1 MTVSSPHTPPPPPGA
16 PMPRK
21 GMSPLAWVGIG
32 CGAILLLAVAAIV
45 VGGYIFKT
53 KVVDPVAENPTM
65 AAAEMI
71 VRMNPELEL
80 VSSDR
85 EKGTL
90 TVRNKKDGE
99 VVTVDASKISE
110 NGSISFETDEG
121 KTVIDTSG
129 AQEGGD
135 GTIKVSGA
143 DGQEM
148 TFGGGD
154 APKNLPDW
162 VPVYPGSTSQ
172 SAFDASSNGERT
184 ASFTLTSDDSVEDV
198 MAFYEEK
205 FNSAGLKVTKSTAE
219 TDGQLTGMVS
229 GTSEDD
235 KRSVLVA
242 VSTAEG
248 KTQAQTTFS
257 IKP

>member
-16 PMPRK
+16 PIPRK
-21 GMSPLAWVGIG
+21 GMSTLAWVGIG
-32 CGAILLLAVAAIV
+32 CGAILLLSVLALG
-45 VGGYIFKT
+45 VGGYVFKK
-53 KVVDPVAENPTM
+53 KVVDPAMDNPTM
-65 AAAEMI
+65 AAAEVAI
-71 VRMNPELEL
+71 RMNPDLEL

-85 EKGTL
+85 ENGTL

-99 VVTVDASKISE
+99 VVTLNASDIE
-110 NGSISFETDEG
+110 NGNFTIETDEG

-148 TFGGGD
+148 TFGGGE

-162 VPVYPGSTSQ
+162 VPVYPGATAQ
-172 SAFDASSNGERT
+172 GAFDATANGERT
-184 ASFTLTSDDSVEDV
+184 ASFGLVSDDSVEDV

-205 FNSAGLKVTKSTAE
+205 FNGAGLKVSKSTAE

-235 KRSVLVA
+235 KRSVFVA
-242 VSTAEG
+242 ISTVEG
-248 KTQAQTTFS
+248 KTQASTTFTV
-257 IKP
+257 KP

>member
-1 MTVSSPHTPPPPPGA
+1 MTVSSPTPPPPPGA
-16 PMPRK
+16 PAPRK
-21 GMSPLAWVGIG
+21 GLSPLAWVGIG
-32 CGAILLLAVAAIV
+32 CGAILLLSIAAVV

-53 KVVDPVAENPTM
+53 KVIDPAAENPTM

-71 VRMNPELEL
+71 VRMNPDLEL

-85 EKGTL
+85 ENGTL

-99 VVTVDASKISE
+99 VVTLNASDIE
-110 NGSISFETDEG
+110 NGNFTIETKEG

-135 GTIKVSGA
+135 GQIKVSGP

-154 APKNLPDW
+154 MPKNLPDW
-162 VPVYPGSTSQ
+162 VPVYPGATSQ

-184 ASFTLTSDDSVEDV
+184 ASFTLTTDDSVEDV

-205 FNSAGLKVTKSTAE
+205 FNGAGLKVSKSTAE

-229 GTSEDD
+229 GSSEDD
-235 KRSVLVA
+235 KRSVF
-242 VSTAEG
+242 VSITTAEG
-248 KTQAQTTFS
+248 KTQASTTFS
-257 IKP
+257 VKP

>member
-1 MTVSSPHTPPPPPGA
+1 MTVSSPYTPPPPPGA
-16 PMPRK
+16 PAPRK

-32 CGAILLLAVAAIV
+32 CGAILLLGILAVG
-45 VGGYIFKT
+45 VGGYIFKK
-53 KVVDPVAENPTM
+53 KVVDPVTENPTM

-71 VRMNPELEL
+71 VRMNPDLEL

-85 EKGTL
+85 ENGTI
-90 TVRNKKDGE
+90 TVKNKQDGE
-99 VVTVDASKISE
+99 VVTLNASDIE
-110 NGSISFETDEG
+110 NGNFTIETDEG

-154 APKNLPDW
+154 MPKNLPDW

-184 ASFTLTSDDSVEDV
+184 ASFTLTSGDSVEDV

-205 FNSAGLKVTKSTAE
+205 FNGAGLKVTKSTAE

-242 VSTAEG
+242 VSTADG

-257 IKP
+257 VKP